1 LNLSKK
7 HNVFKGDKGLSEEE
21 IIIKEYELN
30 FLKSLDVVSF
40 YQHLIN
46 IENYTLVQ
54 MFDETTK
61 TKNEYEVNIDKTQ
74 NSKQSY
80 PDTIYNRVMDRLTR
94 MSGNV
99 DLTLGLISKS
109 MVEWKNLI
117 PDDQV
122 IYIIGRYEIE
132 GQNEFDIKGF
142 EEYKENIY
150 KSNQIKNNLKIDENE
165 KQ

>member
-1 LNLSKK
+1 MNLSKK